1 MGAVPAIAVVADLDA
16 RHPNPFMVHVVMPG
30 IQEAINLRVRGPCTM
45 GAMKEVLR
53 QHLRLGADRLRLC
66 VALNNELGEDV
77 IYPFEERDAIYML
90 WLHNDDAPSP
100 SLASSGDGEDSEGGE
115 DGGLML
121 FDITEQVH
129 NLSPTDAATMIMEM
143 ANAQANAAI
152 NDPLIN
158 EFVRG
163 KGKGKGKGE
172 GKGKGKGQAKGTAI
186 NEFVRAKGKGNGK
199 GRGKRNPDEW
209 FHENIALELLN
220 YVQQIMELEGGSAAQ
235 QFVDT
240 AVVLSQCIRD
250 IPSAQLAGVQEAVA
264 LSVEGTGNLGRN
276 IVQFRDK
283 YNECVTRFSSDA
295 MMQVTAMTMLTY
307 GIINM
312 FALPPPPQVMTAE
325 NLLAWQAEL
334 RTAIASADPVATA
347 PSGVVASPLA

>member
-66 VALNNELGEDV
+66 VALDNELGEDV

-100 SLASSGDGEDSEGGE
+100 SLASSIGDGEDSEGGE

-209 FHENIALELLN
+209 FDENVALELLN

-250 IPSAQLAGVQEAVA
+250 IPFAQVAEVHEAVA
-264 LSVEGTGNLGRN
+264 LSVEGRGNLGRN
-276 IVQFRDK
+276 IVQFRDY
-283 YNECVTRFSSDA
+283 YNDCVTRFSSEA
-295 MMQVTAMTMLTY
+295 MMQVIAMTMLTN
-307 GIINM
+307 GIIKM
-312 FALPPPPQVMTAE
+312 FALPPPHQVMTAG
-325 NLLAWQAEL
+325 NLLAWQAEML
-334 RTAIASADPVATA
+334 SLIHISEPTRPY
-347 PSGVVASPLA
+347 